1 MNNDNTNFNNDDIEI
16 IYDENVDDNV
26 DVHPNNIEIEDEH
39 AELRLIA
46 YIRYTFATYN
56 YYDYLVRNEMY
67 DTNFQKFMFKLY
79 MKIHRRQ
86 YENSILSFNNIN

>member
-1 MNNDNTNFNNDDIEI
+1 MNNDNINFNNNDIEI
-16 IYDENVDDNV
+16 IYVENVDDNANNAN
-26 DVHPNNIEIEDEH
+26 VHPIEEEH
-39 AELRLIA
+39 AELRLTA